1 MCFMVLSVPSII
13 LPAYLPSLPGLQA
26 LPRYHY
32 LDCHII
38 LTRAT
43 LITTL
48 PLIPTICF
56 KICRSMSLPKPT
68 YGELIQMLES
78 AEGEA
83 KISEESVPELLLSY
97 SHHQYPFIP
106 IGRASRF
113 YDTVQKIAASTRSS
127 ARVKQLDGSP
137 LHSYLKRVWMPR
149 IRNTQQGIVK
159 KEKSVSV
166 NFHRVHTYT
175 SCRG

>member
-1 MCFMVLSVPSII
+1 
-13 LPAYLPSLPGLQA
+13 
-26 LPRYHY
+26 
-32 LDCHII
+32 
-38 LTRAT
+38 
-43 LITTL
+43 
-48 PLIPTICF
+48 
-56 KICRSMSLPKPT
+56 MSLLIPT

-97 SHHQYPFIP
+97 FHRQYPFIP

-113 YDTVQKIAASTRSS
+113 YDTVQRITAPTRSS

-159 KEKSVSV
+159 GKISAWALPLI
-166 NFHRVHTYT
+166 HRVHTHT

>member
-1 MCFMVLSVPSII
+1 
-13 LPAYLPSLPGLQA
+13 
-26 LPRYHY
+26 
-32 LDCHII
+32 
-38 LTRAT
+38 
-43 LITTL
+43 
-48 PLIPTICF
+48 
-56 KICRSMSLPKPT
+56 MSLPIPT

-97 SHHQYPFIP
+97 FHRQYPFIP

-113 YDTVQKIAASTRSS
+113 YDTVQRIAAPTRSS
-127 ARVKQLDGSP
+127 ARVKYLDGSP

-159 KEKSVSV
+159 GKISAWALPLI
-166 NFHRVHTYT
+166 HRVHTHT
-175 SCRG
+175 SCRGYEIWLD

>member
-1 MCFMVLSVPSII
+1 
-13 LPAYLPSLPGLQA
+13 
-26 LPRYHY
+26 
-32 LDCHII
+32 
-38 LTRAT
+38 
-43 LITTL
+43 
-48 PLIPTICF
+48 
-56 KICRSMSLPKPT
+56 MSLLIPT

-78 AEGEA
+78 AEREA

-97 SHHQYPFIP
+97 FHPFIP

-113 YDTVQKIAASTRSS
+113 YDTVQRITAPTRSS

-159 KEKSVSV
+159 GKISAWALPLI
-166 NFHRVHTYT
+166 HRVHTHT